1 MPCATRKAFREL
13 ARDAG
18 LPFRIVACEA
28 AESVLRE
35 RILLRDARGGDASE
49 AGIAVLRVI
58 VGPRAARVFLNR
70 WLRRGVIAGIG
81 TGFALPYFALL
92 NSVRVRGASLLHRL
106 PRRNVVFLSNHQ
118 TYFLEAVAF
127 FDLVYVRH
135 QFDFE
140 DPVLRFSAAEET
152 MKKNLFTSLLARA
165 GSVTLRRSF
174 RDAGGDTS
182 RPVDTLGAAKV
193 EKAIR
198 TGWLLHFP
206 AGTTRKGAPLR
217 AGVARILHNT
227 RGGGGAGA
235 RRRIPRVAAAPA
247 GAGQAVPGV
256 LDPNSPAARARG
268 VLRGAVRAHRGRP
281 GAAAARNPDRRA
293 AQ

>member
-1 MPCATRKAFREL
+1 MIP
-13 ARDAG
+13 
-18 LPFRIVACEA
+18 
-28 AESVLRE
+28 
-35 RILLRDARGGDASE
+35 
-49 AGIAVLRVI
+49 
-58 VGPRAARVFLNR
+58 GPRASRVFLNR
-70 WLRRGVIAGIG
+70 WLRRGLIAGIG
-81 TGFALPYFALL
+81 AGFALPYFALL
-92 NSVRVRGASLLHRL
+92 NDVRVRGASLLHRL
-106 PRRNVVFLSNHQ
+106 PRRNVVFLSKHQ

-127 FDLVYVRH
+127 FDLVYARH

-152 MKKNLFTSLLARA
+152 MKKNLLTSLLARA

-206 AGTTRKGAPLR
+206 AGTTRKGGA
-217 AGVARILHNT
+217 AARGRGAHPAQHQ
-227 RGGGGAGA
+227 GGGGAGA
-235 RRRIPRVAAAPA
+235 RRGIPRVAAAPA
-247 GAGQAVPGV
+247 GAGQAVPAV
-256 LDPNSPAARARG
+256 LDPDLPAARAG
-268 VLRGAVRAHRGRP
+268 AVLRRAVRPQRGRRGP
-281 GAAAARNPDRRA
+281 AAARNADWRA